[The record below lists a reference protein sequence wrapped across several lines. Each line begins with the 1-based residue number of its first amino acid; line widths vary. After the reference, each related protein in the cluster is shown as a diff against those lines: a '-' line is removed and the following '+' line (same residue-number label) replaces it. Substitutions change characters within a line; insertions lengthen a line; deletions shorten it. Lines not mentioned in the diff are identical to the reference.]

1 MMAVN
6 YFGAAQFTHAV
17 VASMK
22 GRREGVVL
30 FVSSQAGLMGVYGFG
45 AYSAS
50 KFALRG
56 LAESL
61 SMEVKTLSFL
71 KLSLHYFIFYFF
83 LQLKPYNVTVTLDF
97 HQTPIHPVMLILSG
111 PNRSICIL

>member
-1 MMAVN
+1 MGVN
-6 YFGAAQFTHAV
+6 YFGAAQFSHAV
-17 VASMK
+17 LASMK
-22 GRREGVVL
+22 GRREGAVL

-61 SMEVKTLSFL
+61 SMEVNFL
-71 KLSLHYFIFYFF
+71 
-83 LQLKPYNVTVTLDF
+83 
-97 HQTPIHPVMLILSG
+97 LILLY
-111 PNRSICIL
+111 ILLYISYFMIFV

>member
-1 MMAVN
+1 MAVN
-6 YFGAAQFTHAV
+6 YFGAAQFSHAV
-17 VASMK
+17 LASMK
-22 GRREGVVL
+22 GRREGAVL

-61 SMEVKTLSFL
+61 SMEVNFL
-71 KLSLHYFIFYFF
+71 
-83 LQLKPYNVTVTLDF
+83 
-97 HQTPIHPVMLILSG
+97 LILLY
-111 PNRSICIL
+111 ILLDVNYFMIFV

>member
-1 MMAVN
+1 MGVN
-6 YFGAAQFTHAV
+6 YFGAAQFSHAV
-17 VASMK
+17 LASMK
-22 GRREGVVL
+22 GRREGAVL

-61 SMEVKTLSFL
+61 YMEVNFL
-71 KLSLHYFIFYFF
+71 
-83 LQLKPYNVTVTLDF
+83 
-97 HQTPIHPVMLILSG
+97 LILLY
-111 PNRSICIL
+111 ILLYISYFMIFV

>member
-1 MMAVN
+1 MSVN
-6 YFGAAQFTHAV
+6 YFGAAQFSHAI

-22 GRREGVVL
+22 GRREGAVF

-61 SMEVKTLSFL
+61 AMEVISCSFMRP
-71 KLSLHYFIFYFF
+71 SSISIVFF
-83 LQLKPYNVTVTLDF
+83 FFFTAEAL
-97 HQTPIHPVMLILSG
+97 
-111 PNRSICIL
+111 